1 MEFPTPEHNSFI
13 VIPHTFAATRIYE
26 EEEETS
32 QLSATTITLNI
43 SCAPIDDGI
52 LTPEEMGTKAII
64 GFQRLKVWLE
74 GILEFIILIDKDSP
88 LLDIMLDK
96 TDNHVMVIPGKPDD
110 ALLAVLLHSK
120 VSAITEGLLEI
131 YSITLQATDT
141 NQVERVYRC
150 PDRQYPLPGIEYFEA
165 EAAHDV
171 PWWMRSTI
179 DVRDFEKTDD
189 EELVILYNTDPLADI
204 GKEFLTDGTE
214 ADIIVFDAWK
224 KDK

>member
-13 VIPHTFAATRIYE
+13 IIPHTFAATRIY

-52 LTPEEMGTKAII
+52 LTPDEMGTKAMI

-74 GILEFIILIDKDSP
+74 GILEFIILIDKNSP
-88 LLDIMLDK
+88 LLDVMMNK

-120 VSAITEGLLEI
+120 ISAITDGLLEI

-150 PDRQYPLPGIEYFEA
+150 PDKQYPLPGIEYFEVD
-165 EAAHDV
+165 AAHDI
-171 PWWMRSTI
+171 PWWARPTI
-179 DVRDFEKTDD
+179 DVCDFEKPDD
-189 EELVILYNTDPLADI
+189 EETAKWYDTDPLADI
-204 GKEFLTDGTE
+204 GKEFLTNEKE